1 MGIRYYLNGREVT
14 KAELDAHCEPTMR
27 RTDADLKTVEGR
39 KGLANALARDTQ
51 AWEAKQHEACG
62 VPAHCAAERAAEVKA
77 LGLSGVEVQP
87 NGNVVFKGPRNKD
100 AYFKAYNLGDFSSAG
115 SGSVTEVSK
124 PAKRKEKKNVDRAT
138 LRRKLGA
145 KYDQLQARVAN
156 YRTSKD

>member
-39 KGLANALARDTQ
+39 KGLAKALSRDTQ
-51 AWEAKQHEACG
+51 AWEFKQYESCG
-62 VPAHCAAERAAEVKA
+62 VPAHCAAERRADVKA
-77 LGLSGVEVQP
+77 RGLAGVVIHD
-87 NGNVVFKGPRNKD
+87 NGNASFSGSRNKD
-100 AYFKAYNLGDFSSAG
+100 AYFKAYELGDFSSAG

>member
-87 NGNVVFKGPRNKD
+87 NGNVVDRK
-100 AYFKAYNLGDFSSAG
+100 
-115 SGSVTEVSK
+115 SVV
-124 PAKRKEKKNVDRAT
+124 
-138 LRRKLGA
+138 
-145 KYDQLQARVAN
+145 
-156 YRTSKD
+156 